1 MSATLSFL
9 RGGTWGSVG
18 VALNSVGGDRCPV
31 GGVRVCGLAGVG
43 VLNWKLGILL
53 RA

>member
-18 VALNSVGGDRCPV
+18 VALNFVGGARCPV
-31 GGVRVCGLAGVG
+31 GGVSGLAGVG